1 MGFVARPGIC
11 TVRLVIMRTIISCA
25 AAALLLAACDKKAE
39 NRAQTPTPSSPKPT
53 PVSTPKPTPEPTP
66 VPTPTPPPAPTPT
79 PTPYVPMKSLQTGS
93 MFNGITFKANLETM
107 VGGTASSERDDAGS
121 YTIEMNVRV
130 NIPKPH
136 KLLPELQKLAPN
148 LDKLLPGIPASM
160 ETAKV
165 SPEYDE
171 LYRNKVTSL
180 RSNLNRLDSLLSRHN
195 FFDCETI
202 LELTHP
208 QTKRKAL
215 LIQADMDVDTDGTD
229 GDRIATVDTGNSR
242 TFQPFTSY
250 HWPKRTKNPNP
261 VEPIWQKR
269 IADNDAK
276 IAKPETPD
284 ADKQRLRSDNNR
296 LRLELRDLQAH
307 SYLSGAFD
315 PFIVLPTTMFGRN
328 RSGFVPSIGDYCIV
342 IVGDTLYPAILGDA
356 GPTTK
361 IGEASLRI
369 CRQVRPGSNGE
380 NRAISD
386 LKATYLVFTGS
397 AEAKKSP
404 PDYVQW
410 RARCEEL
417 LKDFGGYTGELFDW
431 PDITRLAVPEPP
443 ATAPVAPP
451 AAVPAVPA
459 TPAPAPVNPPPPP
472 PAKKPANK

>member
-1 MGFVARPGIC
+1 MSTRFAIFY
-11 TVRLVIMRTIISCA
+11 
-25 AAALLLAACDKKAE
+25 ALIAFLFAACDKKAD
-39 NRAQTPTPSSPKPT
+39 NPAQPPTPATPTPPAKLP
-53 PVSTPKPTPEPTP
+53 PVPAPKPTPEPTP
-66 VPTPTPPPAPTPT
+66 VPTPTPTPVPTPV

-93 MFNGITFKANLETM
+93 MFNGVTFKANLET
-107 VGGTASSERDDAGS
+107 VAGGTATRERDDAGS

-148 LDKLLPGIPASM
+148 LDKLLPGVTASL

-165 SPEYDE
+165 SPEFDE

-195 FFDCETI
+195 FYDCETI

-215 LIQADMDVDTDGTD
+215 LIQSDMDVDTDGSD

-261 VEPIWQKR
+261 VEPVWQKR

-284 ADKQRLRSDNNR
+284 AEKQRLRSDNNR

-328 RSGFVPSIGDYCIV
+328 RSGFVPRIGDYCIV
-342 IVGDTLYPAILGDA
+342 VVGDALYPAILGDA

-369 CRQVRPGSNGE
+369 CRQIRPGSNGV

-386 LKATYLVFTGS
+386 LKVTYLVFTGT
-397 AEAKKSP
+397 AEKTATP

-410 RARCEEL
+410 RTRCEEL
-417 LKDFGGYTGELFDW
+417 LKDFGGYTGELFNW

-443 ATAPVAPP
+443 AAAPAGAP

-459 TPAPAPVNPPPPP
+459 TPAPAPVIPPPPVP
-472 PAKKPANK
+472 AKMPAKK

>member
-1 MGFVARPGIC
+1 MSN
-11 TVRLVIMRTIISCA
+11 RLVISCA
-25 AAALLLAACDKKAE
+25 LIAFLFPACDRKAE
-39 NRAQTPTPSSPKPT
+39 NSAQPPTPATPTPPAKLP
-53 PVSTPKPTPEPTP
+53 PVPTPKPTPEPTP
-66 VPTPTPPPAPTPT
+66 VPTPTPTPTPV

-93 MFNGITFKANLETM
+93 MFNGVTFKANLETIA
-107 VGGTASSERDDAGS
+107 GGTATSERDDAGS

-148 LDKLLPGIPASM
+148 LDKLLPGVPASL

-165 SPEYDE
+165 SPEFDE

-195 FFDCETI
+195 FYDCETI

-215 LIQADMDVDTDGTD
+215 LIQSDMDVDTDGSD

-261 VEPIWQKR
+261 VEPVWQKR

-284 ADKQRLRSDNNR
+284 TEKQRLRSDNNR

-328 RSGFVPSIGDYCIV
+328 RSGFVPKIGDYCIV
-342 IVGDTLYPAILGDA
+342 VVGDALYPAILGDA

-369 CRQVRPGSNGE
+369 CRQIRPGSNGV

-386 LKATYLVFTGS
+386 LKVTYLVFTGT
-397 AEAKKSP
+397 AEKTPTP
-404 PDYVQW
+404 PDYGQW
-410 RARCEEL
+410 RIRCEEL
-417 LKDFGGYTGELFDW
+417 LKDFGGYTGELFNW

-443 ATAPVAPP
+443 AAAPVGVP

-459 TPAPAPVNPPPPP
+459 TPSPAPVIPPPPVP
-472 PAKKPANK
+472 TKMPAKK

>member
-1 MGFVARPGIC
+1 
-11 TVRLVIMRTIISCA
+11 
-25 AAALLLAACDKKAE
+25 
-39 NRAQTPTPSSPKPT
+39 
-53 PVSTPKPTPEPTP
+53 
-66 VPTPTPPPAPTPT
+66 
-79 PTPYVPMKSLQTGS
+79 MKSLATGS
-93 MFNGITFKANLETM
+93 MFNGMTFKANLET
-107 VGGTASSERDDAGS
+107 VAGGTATSERDAAGS

-148 LDKLLPGIPASM
+148 LDKLLPGVPAM
-160 ETAKV
+160 LETAKV
-165 SPEYDE
+165 SSEFDE

-180 RSNLNRLDSLLSRHN
+180 RSNLNRLDNLLSRHN
-195 FFDCETI
+195 FYDCETI

-208 QTKRKAL
+208 QTKRKAVL
-215 LIQADMDVDTDGTD
+215 VQADMDVDTDGSD
-229 GDRIATVDTGNSR
+229 GDRIATVDTGSSR

-261 VEPIWQKR
+261 VEPVWQKR

-284 ADKQRLRSDNNR
+284 ADKQRLRAENNR
-296 LRLELRDLQAH
+296 LRVELRDLQAH

-342 IVGDTLYPAILGDA
+342 IVGDALYPAILGDA

-369 CRQVRPGSNGE
+369 CRQINARANGE
-380 NRAISD
+380 NRAVSD
-386 LKATYLVFTGS
+386 LKATYLVFTGTAEKTS
-397 AEAKKSP
+397 AP

-410 RARCEEL
+410 RTRCEEL
-417 LKDFGGYTGELFDW
+417 LKEFGGYTGELFNW

-443 ATAPVAPP
+443 APAPSGAP
-451 AAVPAVPA
+451 AAVPAVLA
-459 TPAPAPVNPPPPP
+459 TPAPAPLNPPPQVPTNK
-472 PAKKPANK
+472 PAKK